1 MWIGIIILGLVVAFF
16 LISFIVSLIQDHNNI
31 TLKINPLNYDYRILK
46 SDNDGEIQG
55 KSDITK
61 CGSNADCPEGYI
73 CVNGMC
79 TPEFKYKI
87 QCRYK
92 NEEQWTD
99 MYWVNNDNP
108 KLFPK
113 QYYRNFHHRI
123 MGVAQGVD
131 EENIKNHLAKY
142 LDWIKTC
149 DLEDCRFDNPNMGV
163 DESENIFLVASVKTK
178 TEKEDI
184 MDLAET
190 EEEVELFKSIKK
202 YTENG
207 RS

>member
-1 MWIGIIILGLVVAFF
+1 MWIGITILGF
-16 LISFIVSLIQDHNNI
+16 IFIVIPSIGLIMDYKKSV
-31 TLKINPLNYDYRILK
+31 LKINPLNYDYRILK
-46 SDNDGEIQG
+46 SDNDERIQG
-55 KSDITK
+55 KSGIVK
-61 CGSNADCPEGYI
+61 CECNDDCPEGYI
-73 CVNGMC
+73 CVNGMS
-79 TPEFKYKI
+79 TPQFKYQI

-92 NEEQWTD
+92 NEKVWTE

-113 QYYRNFHHRI
+113 QYYRNFHYRI
-123 MGVAQGVD
+123 MGIAQGVD
-131 EENIKNHLAKY
+131 EENIKKHLEKY

-163 DESENIFLVASVKTK
+163 DKSENIFLVASSKTK
-178 TEKEDI
+178 AEKEDI

-207 RS
+207 KS